1 MWIAYFLNATMY
13 FFSPESSRSVSKSSL
28 QGDGTSYMYV
38 TSVCGSSREAQLLS
52 DASSVSMLFILLTA
66 ILSWNFYSYL
76 KFNCVLLCDIK
87 NIGQTI
93 VNYNCIKVHVT
104 YLKNPFYEDNFV
116 SGFFKWEFKSDLPF
130 TWCINQSTE
139 LLNQFNS
146 RYGVDIIYDG
156 TVKYVLSFLYRNS
169 NKIFKK

>member
-1 MWIAYFLNATMY
+1 MTYFLNATMY

-28 QGDGTSYMYV
+28 QGDGTSYTDV

-66 ILSWNFYSYL
+66 MLSWNFYTYMYL

-87 NIGQTI
+87 NIRQTI
-93 VNYNCIKVHVT
+93 VSYSCIKLHAR

-116 SGFFKWEFKSDLPF
+116 SVFFLMK
-130 TWCINQSTE
+130 
-139 LLNQFNS
+139 
-146 RYGVDIIYDG
+146 V
-156 TVKYVLSFLYRNS
+156 
-169 NKIFKK
+169 

>member
-1 MWIAYFLNATMY
+1 MQQCI

-66 ILSWNFYSYL
+66 MLSLNFYTYFKKVNS
-76 KFNCVLLCDIK
+76 VLLCDIK
-87 NIGQTI
+87 NNRQTI
-93 VNYNCIKVHVT
+93 VSYSCIKLHAR

-116 SGFFKWEFKSDLPF
+116 SFFF
-130 TWCINQSTE
+130 
-139 LLNQFNS
+139 LNESLN
-146 RYGVDIIYDG
+146 
-156 TVKYVLSFLYRNS
+156 
-169 NKIFKK
+169 